1 MSRLIFLLLLV
12 IAGWW
17 GWKHG
22 PALFKRTASHEAVV
36 LNATGSTM
44 ERVRVTVDGQTF
56 VKELLPNEQ
65 TAVFPFK
72 VAHDASF
79 QLEWEWKDKLG
90 EKRWR
95 GGMVPQGPMVQRHMM
110 QVDADGGVI
119 YTARVK

>member
-1 MSRLIFLLLLV
+1 MNRLIFLLLLV

-22 PALFKRTASHEAVV
+22 PALLKRTPSHEAVV
-36 LNATGSTM
+36 LNATGVTM

-56 VKELLPNEQ
+56 VKEVLANEQ
-65 TAVFPFK
+65 SAVFPFK